1 MSHTAGYCLWLTG
14 LPCAGKTTIARV
26 TGALLTALGA
36 RVTILDGDWLR
47 HTLSK
52 DLGYCIEDRLEHCRR
67 VAEVAKL
74 LVEVEVIVL
83 CAVVSPLQAMR
94 TRARW
99 IVGEERFAE
108 VWVHCPLGECERRDV
123 KGHYREA
130 RAGRLAG
137 FTGVQAPYEEPPS
150 PDLELR
156 TDAMDRVACV
166 LRVLSF
172 LRDRA
177 IFWW

>member
-1 MSHTAGYCLWLTG
+1 
-14 LPCAGKTTIARV
+14 V

-36 RVTILDGDWLR
+36 RVTILDGDRLR
-47 HTLSK
+47 RSLSK
-52 DLGYCIEDRLEHCRR
+52 DLGYRVEDRVEHCRW

-74 LVEVEVIVL
+74 LVEADVLVL
-83 CAVVSPLQAMR
+83 CAIVSPEQVMR
-94 TRARW
+94 DRARV
-99 IVGEERFAE
+99 IVGDERFAE
-108 VWVHCPLGECERRDV
+108 VWVQCPVDECERRDV

-137 FTGVQAPYEEPPS
+137 FTGVQAPYEEPSS

-156 TDAMDRVACV
+156 TDAMDRVACA

-172 LRDRA
+172 LRDRT
-177 IFWW
+177 IFSW

>member
-1 MSHTAGYCLWLTG
+1 MSRTAGYCLWLTG
-14 LPCAGKTTIARV
+14 LPCAGKTTLARV

-36 RVTILDGDWLR
+36 RVTILDGDGLR
-47 HTLSK
+47 RSLSK
-52 DLGYCIEDRLEHCRR
+52 DLGYRVEDRVEHCRR

-74 LVEVEVIVL
+74 LVEADVIVL
-83 CAVVSPLQAMR
+83 CAVVSPYQAMR
-94 TRARW
+94 TRARL
-99 IVGEERFAE
+99 IVGEDRFAE
-108 VWVHCPLGECERRDV
+108 VWVHCALAECERRDV

-156 TDAMDRVACV
+156 TDAMDRLACA

-172 LRDRA
+172 LRDRG
-177 IFWW
+177 IFPW